1 MKLIGWMMIVWAVGI
16 VPFTMMDAVQVKTIM
31 HQTYV
36 ELQWIKIALLAI
48 LGAIFIAMEPKQSGK
63 KKGA

>member
-16 VPFTMMDAVQVKTIM
+16 APFTMMDMMQIKTVM

-48 LGAIFIAMEPKQSGK
+48 LGAIFIAMEPKQSSR